1 MSTKTK
7 PSLSEL
13 ENWIRQLVQQ
23 QNIWATWKLWLLW
36 ADIHNRDLWKYG
48 RYGSFVNYMG
58 IT

>member
-36 ADIHNRDLWKYG
+36 ADI
-48 RYGSFVNYMG
+48 NYMG